1 MARVLS
7 ALVLL
12 PVVLGIVWFAPWW
25 GTLMLAL
32 VVLTLAHAE
41 YVHLVERPGQT
52 LPRVWMLAA
61 SLAACAAFGMPG
73 SAIAPSL
80 LAAFVVLG
88 AAAVAA
94 GSPEE
99 DVARRV
105 GVSTF
110 PVLYLGLPVGAL
122 AAVRTDFGP
131 SALLALLFTVM
142 LSDTAQYYGGRRFG
156 RTLLAPTISPKKT
169 REGAAFGFL
178 AGAVG
183 LGALGSLWLPAIPLP
198 LLVLA
203 GATIVA
209 LGIVGDLFESLLK
222 RSANLKDSSGLI
234 PGHGGMLDRI
244 DSLLFAAPVFYLL
257 LEYASP
263 RAGWVP

>member
-1 MARVLS
+1 MSRVLS

-12 PVVLGIVWFAPWW
+12 PIVLAIVWFGPWW
-25 GTLMLAL
+25 ATLMLAL
-32 VVLTLAHAE
+32 LVLTLAHGE
-41 YVHLVERPGQT
+41 YVHLVERSDQP
-52 LPRVWMLAA
+52 LPRVWMLAS
-61 SLAACAAFGMPG
+61 SLAVCAAFGMPG
-73 SAIAPSL
+73 AALAPSL

-94 GSPEE
+94 GSPAE

-110 PVLYLGLPVGAL
+110 PVLYLGLPLGAL
-122 AAVRTDFGP
+122 AAVRSDFGP
-131 SALLALLFTVM
+131 PALLALLFTVM

-156 RTLLAPTISPKKT
+156 RALLAPTISPKKT
-169 REGAAFGFL
+169 REGAASGFL
-178 AGAVG
+178 AGALG
-183 LGALGSLWLPAIPLP
+183 LAVLGWLWLPAIPLP
-198 LLVLA
+198 LLVLV
-203 GATIVA
+203 GATVVA

-244 DSLLFAAPVFYLL
+244 DSLLFAAPVFYVF

-263 RAGWVP
+263 GAGWVP

>member
-1 MARVLS
+1 MSRLLS

-12 PVVLGIVWFAPWW
+12 PIVLGIVWFAPWW
-25 GTLMLAL
+25 GTLLLAL
-32 VVLTLAHAE
+32 VVLTLAHVE
-41 YVHLVERPGQT
+41 YVHLVERPEQP

-61 SLAACAAFGMPG
+61 SLVACAAFGMPG
-73 SAIAPSL
+73 GALAPPL
-80 LAAFVVLG
+80 LVGFVALAAG
-88 AAAVAA
+88 AVAV
-94 GSPEE
+94 GSPAE

-110 PVLYLGLPVGAL
+110 PVLYLGLPIGAL
-122 AAVRTDFGP
+122 AALRTEFGP
-131 SALLALLFTVM
+131 TALLALLLTVM

-169 REGAAFGFL
+169 REGAVSGFV

-183 LGALGSLWLPAIPLP
+183 LAVIGWFWLPTIPLP

-222 RSANLKDSSGLI
+222 RSANIKDSSTLI

-244 DSLLFAAPVFYLL
+244 DSLLFAAPVFYLFL
-257 LEYASP
+257 KYAP
-263 RAGWVP
+263 PGGGWIR